1 MHSNPKLAVDQ
12 LCVGNSRQ
20 QVVVENLS
28 RTQIVQYAGAAGD
41 FQPVHHDEALARQ
54 YGLPS
59 IFAHGM
65 LTMGLVG
72 KAVTDWLGD
81 NVLRRYSMRF
91 VSVVWPGDTLTVVA
105 KITAVE
111 RSISEG
117 VVSLDLTTH
126 NQKGEIVTRGG
137 AVACLPLSF
146 EKG

>member
-1 MHSNPKLAVDQ
+1 VHSNPKLSVDQ
-12 LCVGNSRQ
+12 LCVGDTRR

-41 FQPVHHDEALARQ
+41 FQPVHHDEVLAKQ

-59 IFAHGM
+59 VFAHGM

-81 NVLRRYSMRF
+81 NVLTRYSMRF

-105 KITAVE
+105 KVTAMEYSVAE
-111 RSISEG
+111 GAVSIE
-117 VVSLDLTTH
+117 LTTL
-126 NQKGEIVTRGG
+126 NQKGEIVSRGN
-137 AVACLPLSF
+137 AVARLPLSF
-146 EKG
+146 EKK